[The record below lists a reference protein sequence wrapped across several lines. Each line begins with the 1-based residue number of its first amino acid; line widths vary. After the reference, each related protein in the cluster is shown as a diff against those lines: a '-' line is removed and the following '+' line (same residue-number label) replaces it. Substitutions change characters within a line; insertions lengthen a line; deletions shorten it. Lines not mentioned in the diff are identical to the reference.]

1 MISCMQVAQGLERI
15 NLQGRKRLKLSK
27 TLCSEARKRSNYP
40 EGPRS
45 LVLLQQAAVS
55 AFSDRISSAGAA
67 GKGGTCCR
75 GEGEDSEAPGRP
87 AAIMGSMCGEVCG
100 VALAAMDEQQPAA
113 SAQDGGVGSRAD
125 GESVAVSAEDGASR
139 EGSPAAA
146 VEVHAAAVEE
156 GIQGALVQGLV
167 RPKKVVM
174 SSVPWADDTPGA
186 AAHAQDAEDAEEPTR
201 IADFVTRQEL
211 LSRPIKVLF
220 KGAAQLQAQQMLRH
234 IQSSVSPAQ
243 EGFPEASVAREATGK
258 RSRPLSVEASEP
270 PGQRRR
276 PAMGSVKGLPGIG
289 AIQSSTTNAITHVL
303 GVRGGRRGVRGSRGA
318 GRRQGGSETVPVD
331 VALKVQE
338 DAAEL
343 QHRRNVM
350 HLLGPG
356 LLADAGLGPA
366 AVRLPHNEA
375 PALAAS
381 TNEVTQPLDSSLSA
395 CAHLPDPLDVLRRLS
410 TSAMANA
417 LSLSVGVF
425 ELARELLQVLAAPTA
440 TGVPDLSKPLTTALV
455 RLDHAWTGGLDPPAH
470 LFYAELSME
479 RAANFHRKWLVAAAA
494 AGRRDARNSPPKRGR
509 PSQAERAQQVAV
521 EKAQD
526 SSQHS
531 KDAAAAL
538 AHACAHLAKF
548 RTCCLNAGSTLQA
561 AHQFLK
567 RTADGDATAASVAC
581 NWTLRAFWLAQR
593 AAVQHGDSKEAMG
606 CLAACR
612 EMLQMEGSAIA
623 EVPWCPTANQ
633 ISLTSVTAVEQHINV
648 QALLANLPA
657 ALESLGFRAVF
668 REASAALLHSV
679 DLPAAPA
686 AGLFHS
692 GRAHSQVLAKLFNVL
707 TVDDVAQAMR
717 NEAAVREES
726 RSSFARAPVGTE
738 LAAAVGDLSQA
749 ETLWLRVTYALEY
762 LRALLPLERT
772 VAKAA
777 NLTLD
782 CAGSAEVVL
791 VR

>member
-1 MISCMQVAQGLERI
+1 MQVAQCLERI

-27 TLCSEARKRSNYP
+27 TLCSESRKRSNYP

-67 GKGGTCCR
+67 SKGGTCGR
-75 GEGEDSEAPGRP
+75 GEGDDSEAPGRS
-87 AAIMGSMCGEVCG
+87 AAIMRSMSGEVCG
-100 VALAAMDEQQPAA
+100 VALAAMDEQQRAA

-146 VEVHAAAVEE
+146 VEVHAVAVEE
-156 GIQGALVQGLV
+156 GIQGAVVQGLV

-186 AAHAQDAEDAEEPTR
+186 AAQAQDAEDVEEPTR

-220 KGAAQLQAQQMLRH
+220 KGAAQSQAQQMLLH

-270 PGQRRR
+270 PGPPLQRRR
-276 PAMGSVKGLPGIG
+276 PAMSSVEGLPGIG
-289 AIQSSTTNAITHVL
+289 AIQSSTPNAITHVL

-318 GRRQGGSETVPVD
+318 GRRQGGSETVPVG

-350 HLLGPG
+350 HLLGPA

-381 TNEVTQPLDSSLSA
+381 TNDDTQPLDSSLSA
-395 CAHLPDPLDVLRRLS
+395 CAHLPDPLDVLGRLS

-440 TGVPDLSKPLTTALV
+440 TGIPDLSKPLTTALV

-479 RAANFHRKWLVAAAA
+479 CAANFHRKWLVAAAA
-494 AGRRDARNSPPKRGR
+494 TGRRDARNSPPKRGR

-567 RTADGDATAASVAC
+567 RTAEGDATAASVAC

-657 ALESLGFRAVF
+657 ALELLGFRAVF

-707 TVDDVAQAMR
+707 TVDDVAQDMK

-726 RSSFARAPVGTE
+726 RSSFARAPVGTD
-738 LAAAVGDLSQA
+738 LAAAVGDLSEA

-782 CAGSAEVVL
+782 CAGSAEAVL